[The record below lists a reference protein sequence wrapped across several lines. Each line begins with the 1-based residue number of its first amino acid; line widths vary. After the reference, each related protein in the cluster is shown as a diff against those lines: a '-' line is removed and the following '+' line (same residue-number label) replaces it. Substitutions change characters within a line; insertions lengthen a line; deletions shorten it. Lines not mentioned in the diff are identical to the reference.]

1 MTMTTRI
8 SMGRVVA
15 AATMAALAAFGSSE
29 AVAEEFAAG
38 GQITTIDDGNV
49 KAAGNSGRF
58 VVKNRHVGGT
68 LSGFIGDTPLV
79 NVPFTF
85 TFGTNVPIMTQSGNI
100 HGALVID
107 DGAYEAKVA
116 AQSKL
121 GVTPAPCPA
130 AWAAMYGC
138 IETSPGR
145 FFFPGLLINGK
156 LTITGGAA
164 QGHGTVDGYGSV
176 DGWVIPVIDPAT
188 GHIVGVFAGALSLQS
203 K

>member
-1 MTMTTRI
+1 MSKRF
-8 SMGRVVA
+8 SMGRVMA
-15 AATMAALAAFGSSE
+15 AATIAAFAAFGSTQ
-29 AVAEEFAAG
+29 AVADDFALG

-49 KAAGNSGRF
+49 KAAGKSGRF

-100 HGALVID
+100 HGTLVID
-107 DGAYEAKVA
+107 NGAYNAKVA
-116 AQSKL
+116 AKSAI

-130 AWAAMYGC
+130 AWAAVYGC
-138 IETSPGR
+138 IETAPGV

-156 LTITGGAA
+156 LTLTNGDA

-176 DGWVIPVIDPAT
+176 DGWVIPIIDPAT
-188 GHIVGVFAGALSLQS
+188 GHIVGVFAGALSLQGS